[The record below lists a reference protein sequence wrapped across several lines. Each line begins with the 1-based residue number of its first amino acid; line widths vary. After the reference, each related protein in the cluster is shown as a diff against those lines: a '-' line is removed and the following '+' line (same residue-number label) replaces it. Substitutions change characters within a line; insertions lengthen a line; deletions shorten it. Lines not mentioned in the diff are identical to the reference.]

1 MGLSWFMRDA
11 EITADSFFH
20 YLPNN
25 LVTDN
30 ITSNKESIEFLKQ
43 KLLDKKIVNS
53 GTQIREYID
62 LCENEKDLII
72 GDLSLLVKQS
82 FSNSKLLK
90 PPTTKDFIT
99 KELENLAKDI
109 IEIRKLLIAEE

>member
-1 MGLSWFMRDA
+1 MGLSWFIKDG
-11 EITADSFFH
+11 EINTSSFFH

-25 LVTDN
+25 HVSDN
-30 ITSNKESIEFLKQ
+30 INSNKESIEFLKQ
-43 KLLDKKIVNS
+43 KLLDKKIVSS
-53 GTQIREYID
+53 GTLIREYID
-62 LCENEKDLII
+62 LCENEKDLIM
-72 GDLSLLVKQS
+72 GDLNLLVKQS

-99 KELENLAKDI
+99 KDLENLAEDI